1 MQPSRQ
7 TELLLGNP
15 PPQMHSALSR
25 PTLQNVR
32 ALQDVESNITQHR
45 DGRGSVLCALRG
57 RKRHSRN
64 II

>member
-15 PPQMHSALSR
+15 PPQMRSALSR
-25 PTLQNVR
+25 PTLQDVR
-32 ALQDVESNITQHR
+32 ALQGVESNITQHR
-45 DGRGSVLCALRG
+45 DGRGSVLCALQGGRG
-57 RKRHSRN
+57 HSRN